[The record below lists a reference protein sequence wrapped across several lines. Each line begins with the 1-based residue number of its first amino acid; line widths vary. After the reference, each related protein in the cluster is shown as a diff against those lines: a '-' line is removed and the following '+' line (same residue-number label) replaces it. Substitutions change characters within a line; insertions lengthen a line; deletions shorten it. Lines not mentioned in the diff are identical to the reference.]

1 MFDFLR
7 IEFELKPHD
16 LESDLINENLDVV
29 FSNYLNGEY
38 FDEQDVT
45 TFVDLGKKQNR
56 TYKITIAFSIFSVF
70 LMIIQFGCF
79 FISIL

>member
-7 IEFELKPHD
+7 IEFELIPHD
-16 LESDLINENLDVV
+16 IKQELEEERLDVV

-38 FDEQDVT
+38 FEEQELS
-45 TFVDLGKKQNR
+45 TFEDLGKKQNR
-56 TYKITIAFSIFSVF
+56 NYKITIALGIFSAL

-79 FISIL
+79 FLLIL